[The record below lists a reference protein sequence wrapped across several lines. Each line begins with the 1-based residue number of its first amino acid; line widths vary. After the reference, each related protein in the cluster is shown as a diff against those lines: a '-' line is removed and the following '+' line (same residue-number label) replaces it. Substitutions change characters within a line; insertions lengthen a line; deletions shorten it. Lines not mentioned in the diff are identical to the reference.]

1 MANKVQLK
9 TAGDQEFK
17 DNDPFA
23 ELTRIMGFDPRVQ
36 PTPSPDQDFEID
48 LEKELIHLLTR
59 LHLEAVRQ
67 DSSARGSSE

>member
-9 TAGDQEFK
+9 AAGDQDFK

-36 PTPSPDQDFEID
+36 PTPRPDEDFEID
-48 LEKELIHLLTR
+48 LEKELMGMFDPGPDAPVDTR
-59 LHLEAVRQ
+59 
-67 DSSARGSSE
+67 